1 MLTLESL
8 CLPTCPHGDAVCR
21 AALSLSMAY
30 GQAEKL
36 RIEREAQEKAWK
48 EEKDARSYDKLY
60 DEAKC
65 TRAGEMEL
73 DSDGEPDFM

>member
-1 MLTLESL
+1 MFCLGTPRTL
-8 CLPTCPHGDAVCR
+8 
-21 AALSLSMAY
+21 
-30 GQAEKL
+30 QAEKQ

-60 DEAKC
+60 DESKC